1 MNNNQKTI
9 PIASNLDDLLKAKN
23 LLTRAVEALE
33 RCLEATHS
41 FYDIITE
48 KVITFPDYKTRLAAV
63 IIVLAY
69 AEGKPVERREIVT
82 RHFET
87 LEELR
92 ARVKASP
99 EFQRALR
106 ELLGESHSTSA

>member
-1 MNNNQKTI
+1 MNKNQKQI

-48 KVITFPDYKTRLAAV
+48 KVITVPDYKTRLAAV

-69 AEGKPVERREIVT
+69 TEGRPVERREIVQRNT
-82 RHFET
+82 KT
-87 LEELR
+87 LEELK
-92 ARVKASP
+92 AQAKASP
-99 EFQRALR
+99 AF
-106 ELLGESHSTSA
+106 

>member
-1 MNNNQKTI
+1 MNHNQKHI
-9 PIASNLDDLLKAKN
+9 PIASNLDDLLEAKN
-23 LLTRAVEALE
+23 LRTRAVEALE

-69 AEGKPVERREIVT
+69 TEGRPVERREIVQ
-82 RHFET
+82 RNVPT
-87 LEELR
+87 LEQLR
-92 ARVKASP
+92 EQARNSP
-99 EFQRALR
+99 EMQRALR
-106 ELLGESHSTSA
+106 ELLDEK